1 MRDKA
6 DIPETPPNRIHTKR
20 KGDLENRSY
29 GSAMFCPNCGK
40 KLKDHATF
48 CPRCG
53 QEIVP
58 PDPSQYPE
66 NDGMSGG
73 NYKAPLIIVI
83 ILAAIAASIMV
94 GILFLDGNPL
104 PIKKANGTTAAAQT
118 ASATEAAEEISITI
132 TPEETEEKTAT
143 ATPAA
148 EEKETIAAVPSAETS
163 GENVRSAPGAEHK
176 YTGWIKENGNWRYY
190 NDGSYAADGW
200 EKIDGRWYCF
210 DADGYMLKD
219 TITSDGYRLGSDG
232 ALVDTQ
238 EVPAPSAEA
247 AEVPSD
253 NVYFTKSEN
262 MWVAGCNESI
272 TLRTSPRKSASEITQ
287 IPLYAGVYK
296 LENAGNGFDKVV
308 YNGWTGYAMSEYL
321 TSYEPQTYTG
331 RSLMVVNCNEY
342 ITLRTSPYTS
352 ADEITRIPLG
362 AEVDYIEA
370 KKDFYLVSY
379 NGQIGYALQS
389 YLIFT

>member
-1 MRDKA
+1 
-6 DIPETPPNRIHTKR
+6 
-20 KGDLENRSY
+20 
-29 GSAMFCPNCGK
+29 MFCPNCGN
-40 KLKDHATF
+40 KLKDNASF

-53 QEIVP
+53 QEIAPLDP
-58 PDPSQYPE
+58 PQYSQ
-66 NDGMSGG
+66 NGGMGGG
-73 NYKAPLIIVI
+73 NYKTPLIITI
-83 ILAAIAASIMV
+83 ILAAIAASMMV
-94 GILFLDGNPL
+94 GIFVLGGSPL
-104 PIKKANGTTAAAQT
+104 RIKKADSTT
-118 ASATEAAEEISITI
+118 ASAESAQESTAADAQTVPVAETAEEISVAV
-132 TPEETEEKTAT
+132 TPEEISTA
-143 ATPAA
+143 AAPDKSDEAAAAPAEA
-148 EEKETIAAVPSAETS
+148 S
-163 GENVRSAPGAEHK
+163 GENVRSAPGASHK
-176 YTGWIKENGNWRYY
+176 YTGWIKENGSWRYY

-238 EVPAPSAEA
+238 EAPAPSVEA

-253 NVYFTKSEN
+253 NVYFTESEN

-296 LENAGNGFDKVV
+296 LENAGNGFYKVI
-308 YNGWTGYAMSEYL
+308 YNGWTGYALSEYL

-389 YLIFT
+389 YLTFI